1 MSPDKVEKYHGDFI
15 KYTAGPTRNAM
26 KLYDCA
32 MSRSEKITGKK
43 AKYFLRG
50 STRKETAEPT
60 TLLRGAEGRYWPRG
74 TVFHI
79 NNLRKDFATGSE
91 DRSVSRRLV
100 AAAQR
105 HRPETMMANYV
116 AKTDEDKAA
125 DTKLA
130 WHNWFGES
138 FAWPTDE
145 EWEAEHRSYEVVRAL
160 FSPKKTD
167 GDGKGDDDENDEDD
181 ADEGDDGDD
190 ADARDDDDKAK
201 SDDDKEDGEGEA
213 ETDVE
218 MKSAHSETDRR
229 IAIN

>member
-15 KYTAGPTRNAM
+15 KYTPESTRKTM
-26 KLYDCA
+26 KLYDLA

-60 TLLRGAEGRYWPRG
+60 TLLRGAQDRYWPRG

-130 WHNWFGES
+130 WENWFGLPFE
-138 FAWPTDE
+138 FPTEE
-145 EWEAEHRSYEVVRAL
+145 EWETEHRSYEVVRAL
-160 FSPKKTD
+160 FTPKKA
-167 GDGKGDDDENDEDD
+167 DGKGDDDDADEDD
-181 ADEGDDGDD
+181 DDDD
-190 ADARDDDDKAK
+190 ADAGDDDDKAK

-213 ETDVE
+213 KKDDADVE
-218 MKSAHSETDRR
+218 MKSADSEADRR